1 MPKGRAESANYKS
14 SQKAEV
20 GVQAT
25 NHANDRG
32 ESANYKSYQKVEVSA
47 QATNHAKRQRWE
59 CKLRIIPTG
68 QRWVCKLQIIPTCRG
83 ESANYTSHQKAEVRV
98 QTTYLAKRQR

>member
-1 MPKGRAESANYKS
+1 MPKGRAESASYKS

-32 ESANYKSYQKVEVSA
+32 ESANY
-47 QATNHAKRQRWE
+47 
-59 CKLRIIPTG
+59 
-68 QRWVCKLQIIPTCRG
+68 
-83 ESANYTSHQKAEVRV
+83 TSHQKAEVRV
-98 QTTYLAKRQR
+98 QTIYLAKTQR